1 MMPFFLLENLAASK
15 PESIRSSLSRASISP
30 RRPCRNLPVPKAV
43 LGGGLFSELKS
54 IAAYA
59 VEVPSCGFQELEE
72 KSFRLKTVFRE
83 LVFTFLLRLLNGD

>member
-54 IAAYA
+54 IAA
-59 VEVPSCGFQELEE
+59 
-72 KSFRLKTVFRE
+72 
-83 LVFTFLLRLLNGD
+83 